1 MQHIA
6 RKRFG
11 QHFLHDRNII
21 AEIIDA
27 IEIQTTDFVVEIGPG
42 LGALTEPL
50 LKKLLHL
57 HVIELDR
64 DLAALLRERHTPARL
79 TVHEQDA
86 LKFDLATLG
95 NNIRLVGNLP
105 YNISTPLLFH
115 FAQFLAQLRD
125 GHFMLQLEVVE
136 RMVAAPSSPSYGRL
150 SVMLQLD
157 FDMELLLH
165 IPPEAFTPPP
175 KVESAIVRMLPIRDK
190 RHGLVDRV
198 LFEKVVARAFTQ
210 RRKTLRNSL
219 SAFLAPEDFRKLE
232 IDSILRAENLSV
244 QDYIKITNCLALR
257 GNASA
262 ALGA

>member
-11 QHFLHDRNII
+11 QHFLHDRHVI
-21 AEIIDA
+21 AEIIAA
-27 IEIQTTDFVVEIGPG
+27 IEIQTTDLVVEIGPG

-50 LKKLLHL
+50 LKKLPHL

-64 DLAALLRERHTPARL
+64 DLAAYLRERHAPPRL

-86 LKFDLATLG
+86 LKFDLTTLG
-95 NNIRLVGNLP
+95 NDIRLVGNLP

-115 FAQFLAQLRD
+115 FAHFLEQLRD

-136 RMVAAPSSPSYGRL
+136 RMVAAPGSSSYGRL
-150 SVMLQLD
+150 SVMLQVD
-157 FDMELLLH
+157 FDMDLLLH
-165 IPPEAFTPPP
+165 IPPDAFTPPP
-175 KVESAIVRMLPIRDK
+175 KVDSAIVRMLPIRDK
-190 RHGLVDRV
+190 RYGLVDRA

-219 SAFLAPEDFRKLE
+219 SAFLTPQDFRTLE
-232 IDSILRAENLSV
+232 IDSILRAENLGV
-244 QDYIKITNCLALR
+244 EDYVKITNYLALR
-257 GNASA
+257 GNGSVAPSA
-262 ALGA
+262 